1 METDNSLTTRFF
13 TKVEQAPSGCWEWIA
28 SKTADGYGQFRYPTS
43 TSSVKRAHRA
53 SYDYFYGGIP
63 EGKQVNHHCDNPG
76 CVNPAHLYAGTQ
88 QENVDDL
95 MARGRHRGT
104 TPRATCNKGHER
116 STENTLVNEKTG
128 MRSCR
133 VCRVDYKNKNNEKI
147 RAQDRKRYHAKKT
160 ATKQGDNNE

>member
-1 METDNSLTTRFF
+1 MDTDNSLTTRFF
-13 TKVEQAPSGCWEWIA
+13 TKVEKAPSGCWEWIA

-43 TSSVKRAHRA
+43 TSTTKRAHRA